1 MTQYER
7 THQRDALA
15 PSIHH
20 INDDLKIL
28 SLCVSLSPKA
38 PTYSLLA
45 SLVGVKSG
53 RKKKS
58 QKRKKKPKKVKIDNK
73 VAGSHEKRSATSS
86 TGGKRRASRIG
97 FNGNKARRWRGLR
110 SLRSSLDAGRTCS
123 GRQIMSQKPTRRV
136 IQEKMENY
144 AIGVAQ

>member
-45 SLVGVKSG
+45 SLVRHGVKSG
-53 RKKKS
+53 MKKKS
-58 QKRKKKPKKVKIDNK
+58 QKRKKKPKKKRKIDNK
-73 VAGSHEKRSATSS
+73 VAGSHEKLLCNVVDRWQKK
-86 TGGKRRASRIG
+86 GK
-97 FNGNKARRWRGLR
+97 
-110 SLRSSLDAGRTCS
+110 
-123 GRQIMSQKPTRRV
+123 
-136 IQEKMENY
+136 
-144 AIGVAQ
+144 

>member
-45 SLVGVKSG
+45 SLVRHGVKSG
-53 RKKKS
+53 MKKKS
-58 QKRKKKPKKVKIDNK
+58 QKRKKKPKKKEKDRQQSSR
-73 VAGSHEKRSATSS
+73 VARKAALQ
-86 TGGKRRASRIG
+86 RRR
-97 FNGNKARRWRGLR
+97 
-110 SLRSSLDAGRTCS
+110 
-123 GRQIMSQKPTRRV
+123 P
-136 IQEKMENY
+136 
-144 AIGVAQ
+144 VAKEGQVG

>member
-45 SLVGVKSG
+45 SLVRHGVKSG
-53 RKKKS
+53 M
-58 QKRKKKPKKVKIDNK
+58 KRKKKPKKGKIDNK
-73 VAGSHEKRSATSS
+73 VAGSHEKLLCNVVDRWQKK
-86 TGGKRRASRIG
+86 GK
-97 FNGNKARRWRGLR
+97 
-110 SLRSSLDAGRTCS
+110 
-123 GRQIMSQKPTRRV
+123 
-136 IQEKMENY
+136 
-144 AIGVAQ
+144 